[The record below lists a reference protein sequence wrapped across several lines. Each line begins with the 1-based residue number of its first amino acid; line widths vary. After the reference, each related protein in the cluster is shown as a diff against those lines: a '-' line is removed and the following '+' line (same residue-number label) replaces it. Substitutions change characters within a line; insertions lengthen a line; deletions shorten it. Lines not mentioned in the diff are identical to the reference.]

1 MEQIRQA
8 LSEHQREQSRLQS
21 LQNQSVMEQ
30 YMKDM
35 KEDMRAI
42 KAENKEL
49 RDRIMEREKQ
59 VGQHQSQAPTQDD
72 DNEVVD
78 LLVEGAVKG
87 AVVLAK
93 KCSVM

>member
-8 LSEHQREQSRLQS
+8 LSEHQREQGRLQS

-49 RDRIMEREKQ
+49 RDRIK
-59 VGQHQSQAPTQDD
+59 
-72 DNEVVD
+72 DN
-78 LLVEGAVKG
+78 GKR
-87 AVVLAK
+87 
-93 KCSVM
+93 